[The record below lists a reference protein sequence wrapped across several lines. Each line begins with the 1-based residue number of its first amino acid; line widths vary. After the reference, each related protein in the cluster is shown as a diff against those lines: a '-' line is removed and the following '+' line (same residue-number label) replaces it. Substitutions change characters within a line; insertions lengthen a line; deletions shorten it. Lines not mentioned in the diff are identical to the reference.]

1 MEKKITIQDIAEKAK
16 VSKSTVSR
24 VLNNTT
30 PVNETK
36 KAAVL
41 KAMEQ
46 LDFQPNVFARSLA
59 GGQSMTIGVVT
70 QNIGSPF
77 YDSVIQ
83 GVISALS
90 GTHYFPLV
98 VDGRWDPE
106 LETAAIRTLLSRQV
120 DAMILI
126 GGTLSKKQLQD
137 LVGSKPV
144 VLVARAIPDWEDR
157 CIYLDN
163 VEAGYRATKFLI
175 ELGHRDVAHIT
186 GINSQQDAKDR
197 LAGYKRALQEAGI
210 KLNPRLIADG
220 DFSSQSG
227 VLAIES
233 LLARQVL
240 FSAIFAAND
249 GMACGARLALY
260 RRGIRVPEDIS
271 IIGFDNQPAAA
282 FQTPPLTTVA
292 QPGAEM
298 GAAAAQLILNQLTN
312 DHSAAIAKFP
322 VEIIVRETAVRRR

>member
-36 KAAVL
+36 KTAVL

-83 GVISALS
+83 GVISAFS
-90 GTHYFPLV
+90 GTNYFPLV
-98 VDGRWDPE
+98 VDGRWDPA
-106 LETAAIRTLLSRQV
+106 LESAAVRTLLSRQV
-120 DAMILI
+120 DGLILI

-137 LVGSKPV
+137 LGGSKPV
-144 VLVARAIPDWEDR
+144 VLVARSLIDWEDR

-197 LAGYKRALQEAGI
+197 LAGYKQALQEAGI
-210 KLNPRLIADG
+210 KFNPRLIADG

-292 QPGAEM
+292 QPGSEM
-298 GAAAAQLILNQLTN
+298 GAAAAQMILNQLTN
-312 DHSAAIAKFP
+312 DHSTIIPKFP